1 MSGKSTSDD
10 ALPISVF
17 ERIFRSYN
25 ATGFLPILLTVLLV
39 AFALFIPNFVAVQNL
54 LNVLRSSSYLVIIAA
69 GQMLVLIVGGF
80 DLSQGAVVAL
90 TSVSSA
96 LVMVAFKDTFAGDP
110 GLIILVG
117 VLAGLGCGAI
127 VGLVNG
133 ACVAFLRISPF
144 MVTLGTMSIA
154 TGFALLLTS
163 GIPVYGMPKS
173 YVEGFGRGLWL
184 DLPTAFYL
192 AAAVVAAIWVM
203 QNYTRMGRYIRA
215 IGGNIQAAIVSGV
228 PAKTYL
234 ILSYV
239 ICSMLASVSGLAL
252 TAQIGS
258 GQAVINAQ
266 LTLESIAA
274 AVIAGV
280 SIKGGVGRVEM
291 VALGAILLLTLTDA
305 MDLLRIDPRNQAI
318 FLGIIVV
325 LAVALD
331 ELSQRRAA
339 LAAIFLDR
347 IRARGL

>member
-1 MSGKSTSDD
+1 MAMSGKSTSDD

-25 ATGFLPILLTVLLV
+25 AIGFLPILLTVLLV

-154 TGFALLLTS
+154 T

-305 MDLLRIDPRNQAI
+305 MDLLRIDPRIQAI
-318 FLGIIVV
+318 LLGIIVV